1 MQPSFLL
8 CHACANR
15 LLPGLVRVGACF
27 AGKGWGRAAKPPGRG
42 QPCQSVTFDDT
53 CNKLCLPA
61 DNPLSGA

>member
-15 LLPGLVRVGACF
+15 QLPGLVRMGARF
-27 AGKGWGRAAKPPGRG
+27 AGKGWGKAAKQAGCG

-53 CNKLCLPA
+53 CNKLCCPA
-61 DNPLSGA
+61 DNPPSGA